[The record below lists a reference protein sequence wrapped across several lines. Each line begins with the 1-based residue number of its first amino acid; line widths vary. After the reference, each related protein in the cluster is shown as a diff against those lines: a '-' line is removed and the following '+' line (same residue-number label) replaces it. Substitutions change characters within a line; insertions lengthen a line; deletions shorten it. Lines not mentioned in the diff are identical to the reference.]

1 MEEGSDLASE
11 LGRELG
17 LGNDH
22 GLEMAMGRMLQIGV
36 TVAALVV
43 LAGGILY
50 LRQFG
55 STQPDYQHFHGAPQG
70 LVSVHGILRGLIH
83 LDAQSVI
90 GFGILLL
97 IATPICRV
105 IFGVVGFA
113 LLRDRF
119 YAGVSAVVLGILLF
133 SFFLRR

>member
-1 MEEGSDLASE
+1 MQVDKE
-11 LGRELG
+11 
-17 LGNDH
+17 H
-22 GLEMAMGRMLQIGV
+22 GLEQAMGRMLQIGV

-50 LRQFG
+50 LQQYGG
-55 STQPDYQHFHGAPQG
+55 SKPDYQHFQGAPAA
-70 LVSVHGILRGLIH
+70 LETVSGIVTGAMR
-83 LDAQSVI
+83 LDARSVI

-119 YAGVSAVVLGILLF
+119 YTVVSVVVLVILLY
-133 SFFLRR
+133 SFVAKR

>member
-1 MEEGSDLASE
+1 MAEGSDH
-11 LGRELG
+11 R
-17 LGNDH
+17 
-22 GLEMAMGRMLQIGV
+22 LEMAMGRMLQIGV

-43 LAGGILY
+43 LVGGILY
-50 LRQFG
+50 LKQFG
-55 STQPDYQHFHGAPQG
+55 GAQPEYQHFHGAPSG
-70 LVSVHGILRGLIH
+70 LVSVHGIMSGLMH
-83 LDAQSVI
+83 FDPRSVI
-90 GFGILLL
+90 AFGILLL

-119 YAGVSAVVLGILLF
+119 YTGVSAVVLGILLF

>member
-1 MEEGSDLASE
+1 
-11 LGRELG
+11 
-17 LGNDH
+17 
-22 GLEMAMGRMLQIGV
+22 
-36 TVAALVV
+36 VV
-43 LAGGILY
+43 LVGGILY

-55 STQPDYQHFHGAPQG
+55 GAQPNYRHFHGAPAG
-70 LVSVHGILRGLIH
+70 LVSVHGILSGLSQF
-83 LDAQSVI
+83 DTRSVI
-90 GFGILLL
+90 AFGILLL

>member
-1 MEEGSDLASE
+1 MQVDKE
-11 LGRELG
+11 
-17 LGNDH
+17 H
-22 GLEMAMGRMLQIGV
+22 GLEQAMGRMLQIGV

-50 LRQFG
+50 LLQAGG
-55 STQPDYQHFHGAPQG
+55 SKPDYQHFQGAPAA
-70 LVSVHGILRGLIH
+70 LETVSGIVAGAMR
-83 LDAQSVI
+83 LDARSVI

-113 LLRDRF
+113 MLRDRF
-119 YAGVSAVVLGILLF
+119 YTVVSVVVLVILLY
-133 SFFLRR
+133 SFVAKR

>member
-1 MEEGSDLASE
+1 MAEGSDH
-11 LGRELG
+11 R
-17 LGNDH
+17 
-22 GLEMAMGRMLQIGV
+22 LEMAMGRMLQIGV
-36 TVAALVV
+36 TGSALVV

-50 LRQFG
+50 LKQFG
-55 STQPDYQHFHGAPQG
+55 GAQPNYRHFHGAPAG
-70 LVSVHGILRGLIH
+70 LVSVHGILSGLSQF
-83 LDAQSVI
+83 DTRSVI
-90 GFGILLL
+90 AFGILLL

>member
-1 MEEGSDLASE
+1 MAEGSDH
-11 LGRELG
+11 R
-17 LGNDH
+17 
-22 GLEMAMGRMLQIGV
+22 LEMAMGRMLQIGV
-36 TVAALVV
+36 TGSALVV

-50 LRQFG
+50 LKQFG
-55 STQPDYQHFHGAPQG
+55 GAQPNYRHFHGAPAG
-70 LVSVHGILRGLIH
+70 LVSVLGIVGGLSRF
-83 LDAQSVI
+83 DTRSVI
-90 GFGILLL
+90 AFGILLL

>member
-1 MEEGSDLASE
+1 MAKGSDP
-11 LGRELG
+11 GPGTDPG
-17 LGNDH
+17 LEGDQ

-43 LAGGILY
+43 LVGGILY
-50 LRQFG
+50 LKQFG
-55 STQPDYQHFHGAPQG
+55 GERPDYQHFHGAPAG
-70 LVSVHGILRGLIH
+70 LVSVHGILSGLMH
-83 LDAQSVI
+83 FDTRSVI
-90 GFGILLL
+90 AFGILLL

-113 LLRDRF
+113 LLKDRF
-119 YAGVSAVVLGILLF
+119 YARVSMVVLAILLV

>member
-43 LAGGILY
+43 AAGGILY
-50 LRQFG
+50 LVQTG
-55 STQPDYQHFHGAPQG
+55 GVKPDYAHFHGVPAG
-70 LVSVHGILRGLIH
+70 LNSVRGIVGGLGHMNALTLI
-83 LDAQSVI
+83 A
-90 GFGILLL
+90 FGILLL

-105 IFGVVGFA
+105 ILGVVGFA

-119 YAGVSAVVLGILLF
+119 YAGVSAVVLAILLF
-133 SFFLRR
+133 SFFLRQ

>member
-1 MEEGSDLASE
+1 MAEGSD
-11 LGRELG
+11 
-17 LGNDH
+17 H
-22 GLEMAMGRMLQIGV
+22 KLEMAMGRMLQIGV

-50 LRQFG
+50 LKQFG
-55 STQPDYQHFHGAPQG
+55 GAMPDYRHFHGAPAG
-70 LVSVHGILRGLIH
+70 LVSVHGILSGLMH
-83 LDAQSVI
+83 FDTPSVI
-90 GFGILLL
+90 AFGILLL

>member
-1 MEEGSDLASE
+1 MQADKE
-11 LGRELG
+11 
-17 LGNDH
+17 H
-22 GLEMAMGRMLQIGV
+22 GLEQAMGRMLQIGV

-50 LRQFG
+50 LLQSG
-55 STQPDYQHFHGAPQG
+55 GAKPDYQHFQGAPAA
-70 LVSVHGILRGLIH
+70 LETVSGIVAGAMRLN
-83 LDAQSVI
+83 AQSVI

-113 LLRDRF
+113 VLRDRL
-119 YAGVSAVVLGILLF
+119 YTVVSVVVLVILLY
-133 SFFLRR
+133 SFVAKR

>member
-1 MEEGSDLASE
+1 MAAGSDPE
-11 LGRELG
+11 LRSG
-17 LGNDH
+17 H
-22 GLEMAMGRMLQIGV
+22 GLEMAMGRMLQVGV

-50 LRQFG
+50 LHQLG
-55 STQPDYQHFHGAPQG
+55 SAQPDYQRFHGAPAA
-70 LVSVHGILRGLIH
+70 LESVHGIVGGLSH
-83 LDAQSVI
+83 FDPQSVI
-90 GFGILLL
+90 AFGILLL

-119 YAGVSAVVLGILLF
+119 YAGVSLLVLVILLF
-133 SFFLRR
+133 SFFSKR

>member
-1 MEEGSDLASE
+1 MQIDKE
-11 LGRELG
+11 
-17 LGNDH
+17 H
-22 GLEMAMGRMLQIGV
+22 GLEQAMGRMLQIGV

-43 LAGGILY
+43 LAGGIAY
-50 LRQFG
+50 LLQSGG
-55 STQPDYQHFHGAPQG
+55 STIGGSGPDYQHFQGAPAA
-70 LVSVHGILRGLIH
+70 LETVSGIVAGTMRF
-83 LDAQSVI
+83 DAQSVI

-119 YAGVSAVVLGILLF
+119 YATVSAVVLVILLY
-133 SFFLRR
+133 SFVVKR

>member
-1 MEEGSDLASE
+1 MAEGSDPGL
-11 LGRELG
+11 RNDHG

-43 LAGGILY
+43 LLGGILY
-50 LRQFG
+50 LKQFG
-55 STQPDYQHFHGAPQG
+55 GVQPDYQHFHGAPAG
-70 LVSVHGILRGLIH
+70 LKSVHGILGGLKAF
-83 LDAQSVI
+83 DTQSVI
-90 GFGILLL
+90 AFGILLL

-105 IFGVVGFA
+105 ILGVVGFA
-113 LLRDRF
+113 LLKDRF